1 MKRYLKHL
9 QHALPWLLLL
19 LGMDVF
25 SSFLLWVV
33 DSRAFP
39 ALSAAILLTSLLL
52 FSAVSAVL
60 ACRGNSREKAFLA
73 FLETPDEYQE
83 ELLLKSLG
91 ASQAHAVRL
100 LGANL
105 RERRD
110 ACRHLETRLEEYE
123 EYVESWA
130 HETKMPLSLLSLLL
144 DNRRDSLPEPVVH
157 RLDYVR
163 NRMQEF
169 IDQMLYYARL
179 KSARKDYL
187 FERFPLLPCIREILE
202 DYRPLLEEKQFRITL
217 PSAEAHVYTDRRGLL
232 FLIRQLVSN
241 SVKYSAQSPALCFD
255 YREDASGCRLDI
267 RDNGTGVKACDLPYI
282 FEKGFTGD
290 SGENRKRATG
300 MGLYL
305 AAEIAREIGL
315 SLEASSQ
322 WGQGFEIRISFPK
335 VETPANLTKLHR
347 TGY

>member
-1 MKRYLKHL
+1 
-9 QHALPWLLLL
+9 
-19 LGMDVF
+19 
-25 SSFLLWVV
+25 
-33 DSRAFP
+33 
-39 ALSAAILLTSLLL
+39 
-52 FSAVSAVL
+52 
-60 ACRGNSREKAFLA
+60 
-73 FLETPDEYQE
+73 
-83 ELLLKSLG
+83 
-91 ASQAHAVRL
+91 
-100 LGANL
+100 
-105 RERRD
+105 
-110 ACRHLETRLEEYE
+110 
-123 EYVESWA
+123 
-130 HETKMPLSLLSLLL
+130 
-144 DNRRDSLPEPVVH
+144 
-157 RLDYVR
+157 
-163 NRMQEF
+163 MQEF

-241 SVKYSAQSPALCFD
+241 SVKYSARSPALRFD

>member
-39 ALSAAILLTSLLL
+39 SLSAAILLTSLLL

-144 DNRRDSLPEPVVH
+144 DNRRDSLPEPVVYRLCAEPHAGIH
-157 RLDYVR
+157 RPDAVLCPP
-163 NRMQEF
+163 Q
-169 IDQMLYYARL
+169 
-179 KSARKDYL
+179 K
-187 FERFPLLPCIREILE
+187 
-202 DYRPLLEEKQFRITL
+202 RPE
-217 PSAEAHVYTDRRGLL
+217 
-232 FLIRQLVSN
+232 
-241 SVKYSAQSPALCFD
+241 
-255 YREDASGCRLDI
+255 
-267 RDNGTGVKACDLPYI
+267 
-282 FEKGFTGD
+282 
-290 SGENRKRATG
+290 
-300 MGLYL
+300 
-305 AAEIAREIGL
+305 GL
-315 SLEASSQ
+315 SLRALSPAALHPGNSGGLPPPFGGKTVPDHPSLRRSPCIHGPPGAAVPDTAACQ
-322 WGQGFEIRISFPK
+322 QFREIQRPVSR
-335 VETPANLTKLHR
+335 ALL
-347 TGY
+347 